1 MTQPGKKYPS
11 ATSAPFSLSFY
22 FYFPPFTFFIFSS
35 ITNTHLSSPS
45 SQALTWDLRP
55 LPDSFRP
62 IWNTA
67 WGSSLLFWFPFW
79 YDALL
84 LFFVKPFS
92 LFYFIRFLF
101 FVKKS
106 QIFSFFGFQIEER
119 MRHPKLIFLFFSLVF

>member
-55 LPDSFRP
+55 LPDSFRA

-67 WGSSLLFWFPFW
+67 WGSSLLFWFPFTMH
-79 YDALL
+79 
-84 LFFVKPFS
+84 F
-92 LFYFIRFLF
+92 
-101 FVKKS
+101 
-106 QIFSFFGFQIEER
+106 
-119 MRHPKLIFLFFSLVF
+119 FFSLLNLFPFFISLDSFSLSRNHRFSPFLVSKSKKECDTQSWFSFSFP